1 MSRSTRVPARSVLV
15 VLGLVASVL
24 AGPQIVQADEVDQ
37 AKARVEQVVAQLQTL
52 RDQLG
57 QIDEDYSAALDR
69 KDQLDA
75 DIVIAEQKVA
85 EMAAQLG
92 GVEDMLTDIALRK
105 FTGGGSTAL
114 SPLFSNAA
122 AYSLAE
128 QKESLSRVALDAGAT
143 EVDDLT
149 ALVDAY
155 TREQANLQSMQS
167 EVSSLITTL
176 DQKKLDYA
184 SLEVQYTDL
193 YAQAQQELDAAE
205 LQAAE
210 EAYLARISA
219 NQQSWLTAGTGGTGA
234 SGGTSTPARGGGSS
248 GSTSGPPP
256 SAPPVSGRAG
266 VAVSAAYSQL
276 GVPYRFAA
284 EQPGVAFDCSGLT
297 KWVWGQAGVYLPHQ
311 SRQQYNVLPHVSP
324 SQVQPGDLLFYKSPI
339 GHVSIYVG
347 GGQMI
352 HATQPGDVVKVA
364 TVVWDKVVGVARP
377 G

>member
-1 MSRSTRVPARSVLV
+1 MSRSTRVPALRALV
-15 VLGLVASVL
+15 ALGLVASVL
-24 AGPQIVQADEVDQ
+24 GAPQIVRADEVDQ
-37 AKARVEQVVAQLQTL
+37 AKARVEQVVSQLQTL

-57 QIDEDYSAALDR
+57 QIDEDYSQALDR

-85 EMAAQLG
+85 EMASQLG

-155 TREQANLQSMQS
+155 TREQANLQSMQA
-167 EVSSLITTL
+167 EVSTLITTL
-176 DQKKLDYA
+176 DQKKVDYA
-184 SLEVQYTDL
+184 ALETQYTEL

-210 EAYLARISA
+210 DAYLARISA
-219 NQQSWLTAGTGGTGA
+219 NQQSWLTAGNGGTGS
-234 SGGTSTPARGGGSS
+234 SGGSSTPSRGGGSS
-248 GSTSGPPP
+248 SSSGGSTATP
-256 SAPPVSGRAG
+256 PPVSGRAG

-311 SRQQYNVLPHVSP
+311 SRQQYNVLPHISP

-352 HATQPGDVVKVA
+352 HATQPGDVVKLA
-364 TVVWDKVVGVARP
+364 TVGWDKVVGIARP

>member
-1 MSRSTRVPARSVLV
+1 MSRSPHLPARHV
-15 VLGLVASVL
+15 VAALGLVAAVL
-24 AGPQIVQADEVDQ
+24 AGPQVVRADDVDQ
-37 AKARVEQVVAQLQTL
+37 AKARVDQVVAQLQGL

-57 QIDEDYSAALDR
+57 QIDEDYSQALDR

-75 DIVIAEQKVA
+75 DIVVAQQKVA

-155 TREQANLQSMQS
+155 TREQANLQSMQA
-167 EVSSLITTL
+167 EVSTLITTL
-176 DQKKLDYA
+176 DQKKADYA
-184 SLEVQYTDL
+184 ALEVQYTDL
-193 YAQAQQELDAAE
+193 YAQAQEELDAAE

-219 NQQSWLTAGTGGTGA
+219 NQQSWLTAGTGGSGS

-248 GSTSGPPP
+248 GSSGGSTPTP
-256 SAPPVSGRAG
+256 PPVSGRAG

-311 SRQQYNVLPHVSP
+311 SRQQYNVLPHISP
-324 SQVQPGDLLFYKSPI
+324 AQIQPGDLLFYKSPI
-339 GHVSIYVG
+339 GHVAIYVG
-347 GGQMI
+347 GGQYI
-352 HATQPGDVVKVA
+352 HASQPGDVVKLGS
-364 TVVWDKVVGVARP
+364 VVWEKVVGVARP

>member
-155 TREQANLQSMQS
+155 TREQANLQSMQA
-167 EVSSLITTL
+167 EVSTLITTL
-176 DQKKLDYA
+176 DQKKADYA

>member
-155 TREQANLQSMQS
+155 TREQANLQSMQA
-167 EVSSLITTL
+167 EVSTLITTL
-176 DQKKLDYA
+176 DQKKADYA

-297 KWVWGQAGVYLPHQ
+297 KWVLGQAGVYLPHQ

>member
-155 TREQANLQSMQS
+155 TREQANLQSMQA
-167 EVSSLITTL
+167 EVSTLITTL
-176 DQKKLDYA
+176 DQKKADYA

-210 EAYLARISA
+210 AAYLARISA

-266 VAVSAAYSQL
+266 VAGSAAYSQL

>member
-1 MSRSTRVPARSVLV
+1 MSRSPHLPARHVLV
-15 VLGLVASVL
+15 ALGLVAAVL
-24 AGPQIVQADEVDQ
+24 AGPQVVRADDVDQ
-37 AKARVEQVVAQLQTL
+37 AKARVDQVVAQLQGL

-57 QIDEDYSAALDR
+57 QIDEEYSQALDR

-75 DIVIAEQKVA
+75 DIVVAEQKVA
-85 EMAAQLG
+85 DMAAQLG

-155 TREQANLQSMQS
+155 TREQANLQSMQA
-167 EVSSLITTL
+167 EVSTLITTL
-176 DQKKLDYA
+176 DQKKVDYA
-184 SLEVQYTDL
+184 ALEVQYTDL

-210 EAYLARISA
+210 DAYLARISA
-219 NQQSWLTAGTGGTGA
+219 NQQSWLTAGTGGSSS

-248 GSTSGPPP
+248 GSSGGSNPTP
-256 SAPPVSGRAG
+256 PPVSGRAG
-266 VAVSAAYSQL
+266 VAVAAAYSQL

-311 SRQQYNVLPHVSP
+311 SRQQYNVLPHISP
-324 SQVQPGDLLFYKSPI
+324 AQIQPGDLLFYKSPI
-339 GHVSIYVG
+339 GHVAIYVG
-347 GGQMI
+347 GGQYI
-352 HATQPGDVVKVA
+352 HASQPGDVVKLGS
-364 TVVWDKVVGVARP
+364 VVWEKVVGVARP